1 MCTGGRI
8 TSANTP
14 QEQGGSAK
22 GGFITLFPWRQ
33 PAGAAAVL
41 GLGLASAEPHFT
53 LVLGGGPA
61 LTLSSPSALFHVLLL
76 FLQARLTHA

>member
-1 MCTGGRI
+1 M
-8 TSANTP
+8 
-14 QEQGGSAK
+14 
-22 GGFITLFPWRQ
+22 FPWRQ

-53 LVLGGGPA
+53 LVLGGEPA